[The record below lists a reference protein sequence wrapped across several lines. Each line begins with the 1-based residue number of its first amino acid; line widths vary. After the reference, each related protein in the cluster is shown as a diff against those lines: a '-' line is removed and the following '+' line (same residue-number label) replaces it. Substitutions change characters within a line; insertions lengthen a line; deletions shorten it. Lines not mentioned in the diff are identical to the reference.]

1 MKEKVKIESGMRA
14 EIRTADG
21 KIHSGTISNIVEEPE
36 VTPYTFSWEEVKEKG
51 WEARRWE
58 AAVAA
63 MQGLLAGGARGVNS
77 VTYNALMY
85 ADALVEEFKKERK
98 CCE

>member
-1 MKEKVKIESGMRA
+1 MKEKVKIA
-14 EIRTADG
+14 
-21 KIHSGTISNIVEEPE
+21 GTISNIVEEPE

-63 MQGLLAGGARGVNS
+63 MQGLLTHKMTLDSWTAENVADYS
-77 VTYNALMY
+77 FKL
-85 ADALVEEFKKERK
+85 ADALVEKFKEERND
-98 CCE
+98 

>member
-21 KIHSGTISNIVEEPE
+21 KIFSGTISNIVEEPE
-36 VTPYTFSWEEVKEKG
+36 VTPYTFSWEDVQEKG
-51 WEARRWE
+51 WESRRWE

-63 MQGLLAGGARGVNS
+63 MQGLLARREMGVEDIAEHS
-77 VTYNALMY
+77 FRLANAL
-85 ADALVEEFKKERK
+85 VRKFKEKGDD
-98 CCE
+98 